1 MISLEALVASEELP
15 REPIVIVDS
24 LSIHFPSFYGD
35 VPVLDRISLTID
47 RGESLGVVGESGSG
61 KTLLAQ
67 AILGLLPRTARAS
80 GSVVVTG
87 VDVLHASDKELA
99 RVRGRVVGGVF
110 QDALVSLNPSRTI
123 GGHFEDVWESE
134 KSTSETWRSAAETSL
149 AYVALP
155 DTGRVLN
162 SYPHELSGGM
172 RQRALIA
179 LALVRRPSL
188 LIADEPTTALDSL
201 VEVEVLGTL
210 RRLRGELGLSM
221 MLVSHDL
228 DVVSHMCSRVA
239 VLYGG
244 QLCEI
249 GPTSDVIRAPLHRY
263 TEGLL
268 ASVRSLEEMTSPLE
282 PIPGVVPPPQD
293 FRPGCRFLPRCTA
306 GDQDCSLERPLIGSN
321 LVQAWCHHPT
331 TLAVG
336 AVPEVDLD

>member
-1 MISLEALVASEELP
+1 MGEQVASEGLP
-15 REPIVIVDS
+15 RQPVVVVDS
-24 LSIHFPSFYGD
+24 LTVRFPSFYGN
-35 VPVLDRISLTID
+35 VPVLDRVSFTID

-67 AILGLLPRTARAS
+67 AILGLLPKTAQAS
-80 GSVVVTG
+80 GRVVVTG
-87 VDVLHASDKELA
+87 VDVLGASDKELR
-99 RVRGRVVGGVF
+99 RVRGRVVAGVF

-123 GGHFEDVWESE
+123 GGHFHDVWKSE
-134 KSTSETWRSAAETSL
+134 DSARETWRPAAEAAL
-149 AYVALP
+149 AHVALP

-179 LALVRRPSL
+179 LALVRRPTL

-210 RRLRGELGLSM
+210 RRLRSELDLSM
-221 MLVSHDL
+221 VLVSHDF
-228 DVVSHMCSRVA
+228 DVISHMCSRVA

-249 GPTSDVIRAPLHRY
+249 GPTSDVIRVPLHRY

-268 ASVRSLEEMTSPLE
+268 GSVRSLEDMAIPLQ
-282 PIPGVVPPPQD
+282 PIPGVVPSPQE
-293 FRPGCRFLPRCTA
+293 FGPGCRFLPRCTA
-306 GDQDCSLERPLIGSN
+306 GDSQCTRERPRVEFN

-331 TLAVG
+331 TLRVD
-336 AVPEVDLD
+336 AVPKGGHG